1 MNDFYKAAGFVLIC
15 TVLSLV
21 LSGNGKH
28 FSIVITMAMCAGIT
42 IAAIQYIQPI
52 LSFFRQLQTAGNWNT
67 ELFVILMKSVGIG
80 VLAQITA
87 LICADSG
94 NSALGKSLQL
104 MASAVIL
111 WLSLPL
117 FEELLRLINMLLAK
131 I

>member
-15 TVLSLV
+15 MVLSLV

-28 FSIVITMAMCAGIT
+28 FSIVIIMAMCAGIT

>member
-28 FSIVITMAMCAGIT
+28 FSIVIIMAMCAGIT
-42 IAAIQYIQPI
+42 IAAIQYIQPV

>member
-1 MNDFYKAAGFVLIC
+1 MNDFYKAAGLILIC
-15 TVLSLV
+15 SVLCIVLS
-21 LSGNGKH
+21 SHGKH
-28 FSIVITMAMCAGIT
+28 FAIVITMAICAGVSFAT
-42 IAAIQYIQPI
+42 IHYIEPI
-52 LSFFRQLQTAGNWNT
+52 LSFFHQLQSLGKWNT
-67 ELFVILMKSVGIG
+67 ELFNILLKSAGIA

-87 LICADSG
+87 LVCADAG

-117 FEELLRLINMLLAK
+117 FEELLRLINELLEK

>member
-28 FSIVITMAMCAGIT
+28 FAIVITMAMCAGIT
-42 IAAIQYIQPI
+42 IAAIRYIQPI

-117 FEELLRLINMLLAK
+117 FEELLRLINLLLAK

>member
-117 FEELLRLINMLLAK
+117 FEELLRLINLLLAK